1 VRIGELGKKTGLSP
15 KTIRYYEDIGLLADP
30 GRTPSGYRD
39 YGDDALERLGFI
51 KAAQAVGF
59 TLGEI
64 KEILGFRTRGETPC
78 AHVAN
83 LMEQRVR
90 TLSAHIAGLQAM
102 RAELKGLVQ
111 RARDLPPPRP
121 GTFCHIIENAS
132 SSAQERKPARGPSAS
147 AKVRPLHL
155 RPWQRPPEFSLSQKD
170 SGFKGSTHHLH
181 SLPRA
186 APLRR
191 DWPG

>member
-1 VRIGELGKKTGLSP
+1 MRIGELGKKTDLSP
-15 KTIRYYEDIGLLADP
+15 KTIRYYEDIGLLPDP

-39 YGDDALERLGFI
+39 YGNDAVELLGFI

-64 KEILGFRTRGETPC
+64 KEILAFRTRGETPC

-90 TLSAHIAGLQAM
+90 TLSDHIRGLERM

-111 RARDLPPPRP
+111 KARSLPEPRR
-121 GTFCHIIENAS
+121 GSFCHIIE
-132 SSAQERKPARGPSAS
+132 SAARGGTAKSVLPQVGTGSAS
-147 AKVRPLHL
+147 
-155 RPWQRPPEFSLSQKD
+155 
-170 SGFKGSTHHLH
+170 
-181 SLPRA
+181 
-186 APLRR
+186 
-191 DWPG
+191 